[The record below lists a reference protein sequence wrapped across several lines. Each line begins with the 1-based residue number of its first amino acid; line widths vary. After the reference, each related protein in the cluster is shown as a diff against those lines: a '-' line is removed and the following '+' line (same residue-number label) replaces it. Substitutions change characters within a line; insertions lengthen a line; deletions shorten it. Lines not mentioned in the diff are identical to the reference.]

1 MAIGPILARIR
12 AAMNRPAPVRG
23 DSARPADGDR
33 PSSSGRYP
41 NGHFYSPVIDPA
53 EISAA
58 AQRIW
63 PSEPNVVGIDFN
75 AALHHEL
82 LRDVFPRYIRDYDY
96 PATLPEGAAS
106 DRFFDRNPAFG
117 WLDSRAL
124 FVLLRH
130 WRPRRLVEVGS
141 GYSTLLMADVNR
153 RFLGGAMRIR
163 CIEPYPPAFLT
174 PLPPGIFDLLR
185 FRVQDVPFET
195 FSDLVAGD
203 VLFIDSSHVSK
214 IGSDV
219 NHLVFEVIPR
229 LAPGVRIH
237 FHDIFLPFEYPREW
251 VLDLGLYWNE
261 QYLVRAL
268 LTLNARFR
276 IIFGSTYASRM
287 HTAGVCAAL
296 SLTPGSLYGG
306 GSLWIEKLA

>member
-1 MAIGPILARIR
+1 MSLGLLVAKLR
-12 AAMNRPAPVRG
+12 AALNGPAPAG
-23 DSARPADGDR
+23 AEPARPA
-33 PSSSGRYP
+33 SSGQYP
-41 NGHFYSPVIDPA
+41 NGHFYSPVIDP
-53 EISAA
+53 EDVRAA
-58 AQRIW
+58 AERIW
-63 PSEPNVVGIDFN
+63 RAEPDMVGIDFD
-75 AALHHEL
+75 ADGHREL
-82 LRDVFPRYIRDYDY
+82 LRDVFPLYIREYDY
-96 PATLPEGAAS
+96 PAVLPDGAHT

-117 WLDSRAL
+117 WLDSRTL

-130 WRPRRLVEVGS
+130 WRPRRVIEVGS
-141 GYSTLLMADVNR
+141 GYSTLLMADINQ
-153 RFLGGAMRIR
+153 RFLSGSTRIR

-174 PLPPGIFDLLR
+174 PLPSGIAELVR
-185 FRVQDVPFET
+185 SRVQDVPLEV
-195 FSDLVAGD
+195 FSELAAGD

-219 NHLVFEVIPR
+219 NHLMFEIIPR
-229 LAPGVRIH
+229 LPAGVRIH

-276 IIFGSTYASRM
+276 IVFGSTYASRM
-287 HTAGVCAAL
+287 HTRDVCTAL
-296 SLTPGSLYGG
+296 SLTPGSVYGG